1 MNLIF
6 YPADFNLSYIKEKV
20 RETAAILESKNEPYK
35 LFDYNHNSVIEVADL
50 TKCRTYGRNLSV
62 VLDFIKDYVSKN
74 TNETFN
80 IYLHT
85 DGNSNLYQE
94 IDINEYITEN
104 INKFVYIDSKNE
116 NFLGEPDFQE
126 SWLKNPKFIYIV

>member
-6 YPADFNLSYIKEKV
+6 YPSDFNLSYIKDRVKI
-20 RETAAILESKNEPYK
+20 TITNLELKNEPFK
-35 LFDYNHNSVIEVADL
+35 LFDYNHNSVLEKTDL
-50 TKCRTYGRNLSV
+50 SMCRSYGRNLSV
-62 VLDFIKDYVSKN
+62 VLDFIKEYALKN
-74 TNETFN
+74 NNEIFN

-94 IDINEYITEN
+94 IDINDYITDN
-104 INKFVYIDSKNE
+104 INKFIYIDSKNE

-126 SWLKNPKFIYIV
+126 SWLNNPKFIYQT

>member
-6 YPADFNLSYIKEKV
+6 YPSDFNLYFIKDRV
-20 RETAAILESKNEPYK
+20 RLTITNLESNNEQYK
-35 LFDYNHNSVIEVADL
+35 LFDYNHNSVVEQKDL
-50 TKCRTYGRNLSV
+50 SMCRSYGRNLSV

-74 TNETFN
+74 NNETFN

-85 DGNSNLYQE
+85 DGNSNCRQE

-104 INKFVYIDSKNE
+104 INKFIYIDSKNE
-116 NFLGEPDFQE
+116 NFLGESDFQE
-126 SWLKNPKFIYIV
+126 SWLKNPKFIYET

>member
-6 YPADFNLSYIKEKV
+6 YPSDFNLSYIKDRV
-20 RETAAILESKNEPYK
+20 RETATILESKNEPYK
-35 LFDYNHNSVIEVADL
+35 LFDYNYLTVIEVADL

-74 TNETFN
+74 NNETFN

-104 INKFVYIDSKNE
+104 IKKFVYIDSKNE
-116 NFLGEPDFQE
+116 NFLGESDFQE
-126 SWLKNPKFIYIV
+126 SWLKNPKFIYQT